1 LDDNSRDAGAVRPSN
16 EQSMPDGL
24 MFDFPEPPGSKR
36 NLDKEMDKE
45 VEENGQKMA
54 NMRLT
59 KLTMPKEVSSDS
71 TLKNKYEI
79 LNLEEMS
86 DESLMA
92 EIKHLKEFN
101 ADLDSEMTLDD
112 VGVEEELIEESNRQ
126 INRSEVVKLGT

>member
-1 LDDNSRDAGAVRPSN
+1 
-16 EQSMPDGL
+16 MPDGL